1 MKKMKVLL
9 IMSFFLAIGCGQKE
23 KIKLAEQKSVTVQ
36 KPVQLKN
43 QPKRP
48 DYAIKAP
55 DFTLKTIQGDLFKL
69 SENKGKVILL
79 NFWGTWCGPCR
90 REIPD
95 FNKLINKYQK
105 DGLEIVAIT
114 LKRSSYETERSIA
127 DFVNDWDMNY
137 TILTDIENYE
147 TQIVTAYFGQAI
159 GQPITGIPTT
169 LIIDRE
175 GYIVKGY
182 IGPRSE
188 EVFYKDLKPYL
199 SS

>member
-1 MKKMKVLL
+1 MIRPFLRSLVVLSFCLFGCDNSSAQRQTTGKAKVSSKA
-9 IMSFFLAIGCGQKE
+9 MGAKEKGQKE
-23 KIKLAEQKSVTVQ
+23 
-36 KPVQLKN
+36 N
-43 QPKRP
+43 
-48 DYAIKAP
+48 AIIAP
-55 DFTLKTIQGDLFKL
+55 DFTLSDLDGEWVSMEQF
-69 SENKGKVILL
+69 KGKVVLL

-95 FNKLINKYQK
+95 FNKLIKKYQK

-114 LKRSSYETERSIA
+114 LKRSLYETEKSIA

-147 TQIVTAYFGQAI
+147 TQLVTAYFGQAI